1 MHITQYAL
9 LLVLASFGSAVHLHD
24 DIHPT
29 AEQSFTKMDT
39 NKDGI
44 VSPEELSKYML
55 DTFGLTITPEKAD
68 EEIKDKDTNHDG
80 KFTRADLA

>member
-44 VSPEELSKYML
+44 VSPEELSAYMRYSGYDITRAEAEENMKYY
-55 DTFGLTITPEKAD
+55 
-68 EEIKDKDTNHDG
+68 DTNHDG